1 MEGGMAFKHKRKLNK
16 VQSGGWEARINIY
29 IHIYIYVV
37 EKFRVKDGR
46 QECFYM
52 ISNFSF
58 NMQQT
63 YT

>member
-1 MEGGMAFKHKRKLNK
+1 MAFKHKRKLNK

-46 QECFYM
+46 QE
-52 ISNFSF
+52 
-58 NMQQT
+58 
-63 YT
+63 